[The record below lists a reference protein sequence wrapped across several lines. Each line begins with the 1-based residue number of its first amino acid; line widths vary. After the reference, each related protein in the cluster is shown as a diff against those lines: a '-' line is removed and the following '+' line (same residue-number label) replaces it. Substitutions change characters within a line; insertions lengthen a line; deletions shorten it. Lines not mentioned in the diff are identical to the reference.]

1 MTKKELMILKGIGM
15 GMSVSALVFLFI
27 LDWKIAICIFF
38 ILLANKINLE
48 IKGENYANKTNTD
61 PGTTKAG

>member
-15 GMSVSALVFLFI
+15 VMSVSALVFLFI

-48 IKGENYANKTNTD
+48 GK
-61 PGTTKAG
+61 